1 MAIKLITK
9 AVNQGARQRMACEIV
24 GISSRTLQYWHSIGL
39 NRLEDRRQTVKKI
52 PVNKLSEQE
61 RKHILDVC
69 NSKEFCSQTPKQI
82 VPTLADKNIYLASE
96 SSFYRILRNAN
107 QLHHRRRTA
116 RPVTTKKPDAY
127 IANGPNQVWSW
138 DITYLA
144 STLKGTFFYL
154 YLFMDI
160 YSRKIVG
167 WEVYENESSD
177 QAADVLQ
184 KTRLTEAL
192 PVNHKVVLHSDNG
205 SPMKGATMLATMQK
219 LGVVPSF
226 SRPSVSNDNPY
237 SEALFK
243 TLKYAPAY
251 PSKPFEN
258 LDEARQWVLHF
269 VDWYN
274 DCHRH
279 SGIKYV
285 TPTQRHRGDD
295 VTILEQR
302 KKLYEEAKKKHPE
315 RWSGKTRNWSHEL
328 TVKLNPDNAQPETT
342 MKKVV

>member
-1 MAIKLITK
+1 MAIELITE
-9 AVNQGARQRMACEIV
+9 AVNQGVRQRLACEVI
-24 GISSRTLQYWHSIGL
+24 GISSRTLQYWRSIG
-39 NRLEDRRQTVKKI
+39 LEDRRQTVRKT
-52 PVNKLSEQE
+52 PANKLSEQA

-82 VPTLADKNIYLASE
+82 VPVLADKGIYLASE
-96 SSFYRILRNAN
+96 SSFYRILRDAG
-107 QLHHRRRTA
+107 QLHHRGRTA
-116 RPVTTKKPDAY
+116 SPATTSIPTAY
-127 IANGPNQVWSW
+127 IANGPDQVWSW

-144 STLKGTFFYL
+144 STLKGVFFYL

-167 WEVYENESSD
+167 WEVYENESSE
-177 QAADVLQ
+177 QAADVLR
-184 KTRLTEAL
+184 KARLTEAL
-192 PVNHKVVLHSDNG
+192 AVQHKVVLHSDNG

-219 LGVVPSF
+219 PGVVPSF

-243 TLKYAPAY
+243 TLKYTPAY

-258 LDEARQWVLHF
+258 LDEARQWTLHF

-274 DCHRH
+274 NCHRH

-285 TPTQRHRGDD
+285 TPAQRHQGND

-302 KKLYEEAKKKHPE
+302 KRLYEAAKKKHPE
-315 RWSGKTRNWSHEL
+315 RWSGEIRNWSHES
-328 TVKLNPDNAQPETT
+328 TVRLNPGNARLETT
-342 MKKVV
+342 MKKVA

>member
-1 MAIKLITK
+1 MS
-9 AVNQGARQRMACEIV
+9 QGARQRLACKIV
-24 GISSRTLQYWHSIGL
+24 GISSRTLQHWRVVGT
-39 NRLEDRRQTVKKI
+39 EDRRQTVKKT
-52 PVNKLSEQE
+52 PANKLSEQE

-69 NSKEFCSQTPKQI
+69 NRQEFCSQAPKQI
-82 VPTLADKNIYLASE
+82 VPALADKNIYLASE
-96 SSFYRILRNAN
+96 SSFYRILRDAD
-107 QLHHRRRTA
+107 QLHHRGRA
-116 RPVTTKKPDAY
+116 ASPVTTKKPDTY
-127 IANGPNQVWSW
+127 IADGSNQVWSW

-144 STLKGTFFYL
+144 STLKGVFFYL

-167 WEVYENESSD
+167 WEVYENESSE
-177 QAADVLQ
+177 QAADVLR

-237 SEALFK
+237 SETLFK
-243 TLKYAPAY
+243 TMKYATTY
-251 PSKPFEN
+251 PSKPFES
-258 LDEARQWVLHF
+258 LDEARQWVLRF

-274 DCHRH
+274 NCHHH

-285 TPTQRHRGDD
+285 TPAQRHNGHD

-302 KKLYEEAKKKHPE
+302 KHVYEKAKKKHPE
-315 RWSGKTRNWSHEL
+315 RWSGETRNWTHESI
-328 TVKLNPDNAQPETT
+328 VKLNPGNEQSPEIVE
-342 MKKVV
+342 KEAA

>member
-1 MAIKLITK
+1 MAIKLITET
-9 AVNQGARQRMACEIV
+9 VNQGVRQRLACEVI

-39 NRLEDRRQTVKKI
+39 EDRRQTVKKT
-52 PVNKLSEQE
+52 PANKLSEQE

-82 VPTLADKNIYLASE
+82 VPALADKAIYLASE
-96 SSFYRILRNAN
+96 SSFYRILGDAG
-107 QLHHRRRTA
+107 QLHHRGRTA
-116 RPVTTKKPDAY
+116 RPTTTKKPAAY
-127 IANGPNQVWSW
+127 IADGPNQVWSW

-144 STLKGTFFYL
+144 STLKGVFFYL

-167 WEVYENESSD
+167 WEVYENESSE
-177 QAADVLQ
+177 QAADVLR
-184 KTRLTEAL
+184 KTRLTEVL
-192 PVNHKVVLHSDNG
+192 PIHQEVVLHSDNG

-243 TLKYAPAY
+243 TLKYTPAY
-251 PSKPFEN
+251 PSKPFKG
-258 LDEARQWVLHF
+258 LDEARQWVLRF

-274 DCHRH
+274 NCHRH

-285 TPTQRHRGDD
+285 TPAQRHNGGD

-302 KKLYEEAKKKHPE
+302 KRLYEDAKKKHPE
-315 RWSGKTRNWSHEL
+315 RWSGKTRNWLHEPI
-328 TVKLNPDNAQPETT
+328 VRLNPGNEQPETT
-342 MKKVV
+342 MQKVA

>member
-1 MAIKLITK
+1 MAIKLIAD
-9 AVNQGARQRMACEIV
+9 AVDQGVRQHLACEV
-24 GISSRTLQYWHSIGL
+24 VSISCRTLQHWRVTGT
-39 NRLEDRRQTVKKI
+39 EDRRQTIKKT
-52 PVNKLSEQE
+52 PANKLSEQE
-61 RKHILDVC
+61 RKHILAVC
-69 NSKEFCSQTPKQI
+69 NSEEFCNLTPKQI
-82 VPTLADKNIYLASE
+82 VPALADKAIYLASE
-96 SSFYRILRNAN
+96 SSFYRILRDAA
-107 QLHHRRRTA
+107 QLHHRGRSANPATI
-116 RPVTTKKPDAY
+116 KKPAAY
-127 IANGPNQVWSW
+127 IADGANQVWSW

-144 STLKGTFFYL
+144 STLKGVFFYL

-167 WEVYENESSD
+167 WEVYENESSE
-177 QAADVLQ
+177 QAAEVLR
-184 KTRLTEAL
+184 KARLTEIL
-192 PVNHKVVLHSDNG
+192 PAGHEVVLHSDNG

-243 TLKYAPAY
+243 TMKYAPAY

-258 LDEARQWVLHF
+258 LNEARQWVLRF
-269 VDWYN
+269 VEWYN

-285 TPTQRHRGDD
+285 TPAQRHNGED

-302 KKLYEEAKKKHPE
+302 KRVYEEAKRKHPE
-315 RWSGKTRNWSHEL
+315 RWSGKTRNWVHEPV
-328 TVKLNPDNAQPETT
+328 VKLNPGNEQPPEVAR
-342 MKKVV
+342 KKVA